1 MFQPLYTQ
9 TTVGLGVSVWIKKER
24 KKDEQFGILA
34 NSVLAASGW
43 FLSTLRVFL
52 VTEHLVMKVR
62 HLRKLMAVVLAE
74 ISRLIYVLGSLWD
87 VRAIP
92 TYRVYRTCDNTV
104 DAHTGPMG

>member
-24 KKDEQFGILA
+24 KMNNLA
-34 NSVLAASGW
+34 FWQTLRLELTGW
-43 FLSTLRVFL
+43 FLSTLRIFL
-52 VTEHLVMKVR
+52 VTEHLIMKVR

-74 ISRLIYVLGSLWD
+74 ISRLTYVLGSLWD

-92 TYRVYRTCDNTV
+92 TYRVYRTCDNIV